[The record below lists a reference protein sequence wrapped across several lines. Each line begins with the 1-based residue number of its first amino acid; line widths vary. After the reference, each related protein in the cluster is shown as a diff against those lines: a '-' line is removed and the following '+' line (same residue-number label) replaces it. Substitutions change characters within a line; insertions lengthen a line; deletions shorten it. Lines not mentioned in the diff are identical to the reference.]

1 MMTMMMMMMTRMVLM
16 NLMMKIKKSKLKIAT
31 KLGISRAMK
40 TTMNSKGVRI
50 KKKKSLR
57 CHCHRKVSPKR
68 SRPNCGFESCWW
80 KS

>member
-1 MMTMMMMMMTRMVLM
+1 MTMMMMMTMMVLM

-50 KKKKSLR
+50 KKKSLR
-57 CHCHRKVSPKR
+57 SHCHMKVSQKR